1 MFFLVLLQKL
11 VFTEGAP
18 PHSEIIKQLMN
29 LVIHK
34 NLTSKKLNILFGK
47 TELKNVEVTSICIKH
62 S

>member
-47 TELKNVEVTSICIKH
+47 TELKNVEVTK
-62 S
+62 